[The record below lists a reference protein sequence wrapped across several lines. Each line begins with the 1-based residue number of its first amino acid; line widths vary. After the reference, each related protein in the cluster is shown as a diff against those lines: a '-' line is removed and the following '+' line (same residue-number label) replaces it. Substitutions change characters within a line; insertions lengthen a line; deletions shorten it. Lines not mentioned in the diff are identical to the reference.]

1 MGAPAFRS
9 IRYRMSTADLRQEYG
24 RAGLTE
30 ETADTDPI
38 RQFDRWFQEV
48 LEAGISE
55 PNAMTLATA
64 GRDGAPSARI
74 VLLKD
79 YSRDGFTFFTNY
91 GSRKGRELAENPRAA
106 LVFFWKELERQVRV
120 EGTVEK
126 VSRRE
131 SDAYF
136 QSRPL
141 GSRLGAWVSEQ
152 STSIAN
158 RTVLEQRLRTIEK
171 HFAGGKVPLPDF
183 WGGYRL
189 TPTAIEFWQGRPSR
203 LHDRLR
209 YIRREATWVRE
220 RLAP

>member
-1 MGAPAFRS
+1 
-9 IRYRMSTADLRQEYG
+9 MSTADLRQEYR

-30 ETADTDPI
+30 ETAATDPI
-38 RQFDRWFQEV
+38 RQFDRWFQDV

-64 GRDGAPSARI
+64 GREGAPSARI

-79 YSRDGFTFFTNY
+79 YSPDGFTFFTNY
-91 GSRKGRELAENPRAA
+91 GSRKGRELDENPRAA

-126 VSRRE
+126 LSRRE
-131 SDAYF
+131 SEAYF

-152 STSIAN
+152 STSIAS
-158 RTVLEQRLRTIEK
+158 RAVLEQRLRAIEER
-171 HFAGGKVPLPDF
+171 FAGGEVPLPDF

-189 TPTAIEFWQGRPSR
+189 TPATIEFWQGRPSR

-209 YIRREATWVRE
+209 YTRREAAWVRE